1 MSHIA
6 AYDPAPSPC
15 FILEEPLLRKNL
27 ELIDS
32 VQKSSGGQIIL
43 ALKGFSMFSAFP
55 VVKEYLSGATASSL
69 NEIRLINDY
78 LGYKAHTY
86 IPAYLPHEFQ
96 EVLERSSHITFN
108 SLTQWERFREQVSAY
123 NQQHPGQEISCGI
136 RVNPQYS
143 EVEVD
148 MYNPCVPG
156 SRLGTTRDLLGDKLP
171 EGIEGIHF
179 HTLCENDSKTLER
192 TLEALESRFG
202 DLLHQAKWLN
212 MGGGH
217 LMTREGYDIPLLIDL
232 VARIREKYGVHVIL
246 EPGSAIAWRTG
257 VLVST
262 VLDILDSQG
271 IQVAILDTSFAAHMP
286 DTLEMPYKPHIR
298 GAHHEPVDG
307 LPTYRLGGMTCLA
320 GDFMGDYSFDKP
332 LAVGDR
338 LIFEDMVHYTM
349 VKTTTFNGVNLPSIG
364 ILGNDGAFR
373 LVKSF
378 GYESFKDRLS

>member
-1 MSHIA
+1 MSVDFSNI
-6 AYDPAPSPC
+6 PSPC
-15 FILEEPLLRKNL
+15 FVLEERLLRQNL
-27 ELIDS
+27 QLIRS
-32 VQKSSGGQIIL
+32 VMDEAGCQIIL

-55 VVKEYLSGATASSL
+55 IVKEYLPGATASSL

-78 LGYKAHTY
+78 LGYLSHTY
-86 IPAYLPHEFQ
+86 IPAYQEGEFN
-96 EVLERSSHITFN
+96 EVLGRSSHITFN
-108 SLTQWERFREQVSAY
+108 SLSQWERFKEQVKVFNETNPAKTV
-123 NQQHPGQEISCGI
+123 SCGI

-143 EVEVD
+143 EVETD

-156 SRLGTTRDLLGDKLP
+156 SRLGVTRDHFGEQLP

-179 HTLCENDSKTLER
+179 HTLCENGSDVLER
-192 TLEALESRFG
+192 TLEALETRFG

-217 LMTREGYDIPLLIDL
+217 LMTREGYDIPKL
-232 VARIREKYGVHVIL
+232 VKLVKTIQQKYNVEVIL

-257 VLVST
+257 YLTST
-262 VLDILDSQG
+262 VLDIVDSQG

-286 DTLEMPYKPHIR
+286 DTLEMPYKPRIL
-298 GAHHEPVDG
+298 GAYHEPVEG
-307 LPTYRLGGMTCLA
+307 KPTYRLGGMTCLA

-332 LAVGDR
+332 LAIGDM
-338 LIFEDMVHYTM
+338 LVFDDMIHYTM

-364 ILGNDGAFR
+364 IWQTDDTFR
-373 LVKSF
+373 LVKQY